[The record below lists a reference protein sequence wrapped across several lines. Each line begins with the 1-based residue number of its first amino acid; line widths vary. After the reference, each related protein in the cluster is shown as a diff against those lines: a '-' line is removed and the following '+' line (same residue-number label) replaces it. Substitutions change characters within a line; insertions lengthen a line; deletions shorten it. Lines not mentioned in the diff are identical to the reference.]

1 VNACVYLKLSGGD
14 NVAREIVKRS
24 ILIKEIIEVFGEHQ
38 REPTARLHQS
48 GLKCAKVAEGQQ
60 IETPKVEDKKS
71 EEDPTVT
78 YDTLLDKTD
87 ASKFNSYLAENPE

>member
-1 VNACVYLKLSGGD
+1 VV
-14 NVAREIVKRS
+14 RQIVKRS
-24 ILIKEIIEVFGEHQ
+24 ILIKEIIEVYGEHQ

-60 IETPKVEDKKS
+60 IDTPEVEEKKS
-71 EEDPTVT
+71 EADPTVT

-87 ASKFNSYLAENPE
+87 ASKFNAYLEENPE